1 MQYFTLIG
9 GFIGFVLTF
18 AVSLFSGKNLSD
30 SVFNATVGCLLI
42 ALLFRGFH
50 LVIERCAAQIVAEK
64 TRQRDLARAAEEQ
77 QHAASPAAEPGSQ
90 QPGTTQP
97 AA

>member
-9 GFIGFVLTF
+9 GFIGFILTF
-18 AVSLFSGKNLSD
+18 AVSLFAGKNLSD
-30 SVFNATVGCLLI
+30 SVFTGTIGCVLI

-50 LVIERCAAQIVAEK
+50 LVIERCAAQIIAEK
-64 TRQRDLARAAEEQ
+64 TRQRDLARTAEEQ
-77 QHAASPAAEPGSQ
+77 QRAATPADEPRSQ
-90 QPGTTQP
+90 PPGTTQP